1 MKLIEQTFVEPAE
14 NIAFDEALLLD
25 AAIMDGQNSFGFL
38 RVWEPS
44 QILVIVGR
52 GSAVAQEV
60 DLVRCEKDGVPIFR
74 RSSGGAAIVTGPGCL
89 MYAVVLSYEQYPAL
103 RAIDEAHRFVLSK
116 MATAINKIAPG
127 IEYRGISDLAVAG
140 KKVSGNALR
149 CARNHLLYHGTL
161 LYDMPL
167 EDIGHYLHTPPR
179 QPPYRKGRTHA
190 DFVANISIS
199 REALQAAVVSA
210 WQITGSCAQWS
221 SERTRQLVAEKY
233 ACKNWTMKIP

>member
-25 AAIMDGQNSFGFL
+25 AALMDGQDGFGFL

-44 QILVIVGR
+44 QVLVIVGR

-60 DLVRCEKDGVPIFR
+60 NLARCEKDGVPIFR

-89 MYAVVLSYEQYPAL
+89 MYAVVLAYEQYPAL

-116 MATAINKIAPG
+116 IAVAINEVAPG
-127 IEYRGISDLAVAG
+127 IEYQGISDLAVAG

-149 CARNHLLYHGTL
+149 CCRNHMLYHGTL

-167 EDIGHYLHTPPR
+167 EYIGRYLHTPPR
-179 QPPYRKGRTHA
+179 QPVYRRGRTHA
-190 DFVANISIS
+190 DFVANIRIS
-199 REALQAAVVSA
+199 RDALHDAIVSA
-210 WQITGSCAQWS
+210 WQTTGRCAHWPH
-221 SERTRQLVAEKY
+221 ERTRQLVAEKY
-233 ACKNWTMKIP
+233 TCKAWTMKIP